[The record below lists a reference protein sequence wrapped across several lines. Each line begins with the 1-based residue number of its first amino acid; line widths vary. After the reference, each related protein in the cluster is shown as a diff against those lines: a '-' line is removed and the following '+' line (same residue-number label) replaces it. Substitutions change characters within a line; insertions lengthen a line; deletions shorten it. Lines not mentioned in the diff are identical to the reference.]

1 MASDDLAKLGWIT
14 DRLPTASDA
23 DREGDV
29 KIPMTNNQG
38 PHIDWRYQRWDV
50 IVPGQ
55 PWWSQKAAA
64 AAAAAEAAEAAAS
77 ETGSAELTERAMTT
91 HQLVYRLNAVNQE
104 LARRVREGL
113 I

>member
-14 DRLPTASDA
+14 DRLPTAADA
-23 DREGDV
+23 DSDGDV
-29 KIPMTNNQG
+29 RILSKKEAG
-38 PHIDWRYQRWDV
+38 PTESWRWQNWGAV
-50 IVPGQ
+50 APGQ
-55 PWWSQKAAA
+55 PWWSHEAAA
-64 AAAAAEAAEAAAS
+64 AAEAAAS
-77 ETGSAELTERAMTT
+77 ETGSAELAERAMTT